1 MKYRI
6 IGEVII
12 KLFFITVLSF
22 LIYYTVKEVLP
33 LFHIA
38 IPPEYID
45 FLRGLIVAA
54 AGIVAVN
61 VVGNAV
67 ILYLKP
73 TIRERAY
80 AVGNTVKVVG
90 FLFVIILALAT
101 SKFGVEFAALG
112 GTVTGLVLGLALQ
125 PVLGNLF
132 AGLLILATRFVT
144 VGDVVRITTSQVPYQ
159 LATLPAYKYFSP
171 DYVVPGFKGRVVEIG
186 LFYTTLLLDT
196 GYEIRVPN
204 SVLLNAGVVDYTPA
218 WSESQIVLVRVE
230 LPLSV
235 IDLDKAADEIREE
248 LKDFDVVAV
257 DFTEQSE
264 KDFVIIRVKIRVP
277 LDRDWRPVK
286 SEALRRILKYRERKI
301 KENMYK
307 YLCLTKSVACDRF
320 LQQAG

>member
-6 IGEVII
+6 IGEVVI
-12 KLFFITVLSF
+12 KLLFIAVFSF
-22 LIYYTVKEVLP
+22 LVYYIAKDVLP
-33 LFHIA
+33 LFRIA
-38 IPPEYID
+38 IPPEYVD
-45 FLRGLIVAA
+45 FLKGLIVAA

-125 PVLGNLF
+125 PVLSNLF
-132 AGLLILATRFVT
+132 AGLLILATRFVK
-144 VGDVVRITTSQVPYQ
+144 VGDVVRITTWQLPYQ
-159 LATLPAYKYFSP
+159 WAFLPGYKYFSP
-171 DYVVPGFKGRVVEIG
+171 DYIVPGFKGRVVEIG

-196 GYEIRVPN
+196 GYEMRVPN
-204 SVLLNAGVVDYTPA
+204 SVLLNAGVVDYTPT
-218 WSESQIVLVRVE
+218 WSESQTVLVRVE
-230 LPLSV
+230 LPISV

-248 LKDFDVVAV
+248 LKNFDVVAV
-257 DFTEQSE
+257 DFTEQSD

-277 LDRDWRPVK
+277 FGVDWRSVK

-301 KENMYK
+301 KENMYE
-307 YLCLTKSVACDRF
+307 YLCLTRGVACDRF